1 MSALDTKF
9 APVRSLMI
17 AKIKLLVWIAFFL
30 IRGHWATGQ
39 PSFISLIDTDKNP
52 ADCKPPKNRELFH
65 DFINAEQKKILKS
78 DGKNDNQYTPSADEE
93 INFILTRTL
102 INKVDWLQCKIEN
115 DSTLTAQNK
124 IRYLRGVENVLK
136 FFTSNTAAK
145 KVNPVLLP
153 EILAAYENCMQND
166 KEGKTIAN
174 IIDDLSYETGLSIVK
189 ADKVTFDK
197 NPGYKSIQNM
207 LVLKYCKL
215 HPDQIFPILRDNP
228 DVPFADSLIK
238 TVAKKNPG
246 QLYNYAQ
253 AGNRLGSIIRNIKDD
268 VFINTVARMATS
280 KSGQQY
286 FPFLDNI
293 VSGKMTI
300 EQIDTI
306 QSDSVQYYKLMVKTQ
321 VEYAQRMI
329 NKDTA
334 FAHKEL
340 IAKLEKR
347 AKEVFVTTIN
357 GLHNE
362 KDEVRF
368 KCIQELNAEE
378 LYYLAVLTDGLIYTS
393 SYTKG
398 VYPLMMKKINGRGD
412 SLLMSL
418 HFDKYRRFI
427 SQAAAYNTL
436 GDFLSSF
443 PNHTDADDLMRAF
456 VGKLEKTDGLEDG
469 VDVADSYASLVETL
483 PPRAAEMLKNV
494 QLNYERNVLEN
505 NLKGIAIYN
514 ILNKLFLSADS
525 TSKTDLTKE
534 LGIPP
539 VYNVP
544 YSSLTND
551 SGTVVAQVFFY
562 GDKDGMGIYSGFQRM
577 FSNANWKIDRS
588 NKQWIVIKSAKGKP
602 VSIYANAALPEET
615 GEDEKAQKAL
625 CAYLAEKK
633 LAPSIT
639 IHRGHS
645 YFANSTIELMA
656 PTSKIVFMGS
666 CGGFHLIDVIL
677 HKSEDAHIIASK
689 QIGKTAIN
697 RPFFELLTDKIR
709 NGNNIDW
716 IPFWK
721 EFKTKA
727 GTEGF
732 EDYIPPYKNLGAIFI
747 KAYKIAVG
755 DEGERKA
762 F

>member
-1 MSALDTKF
+1 
-9 APVRSLMI
+9 MI
-17 AKIKLLVWIAFFL
+17 ANSKFLVLTAFSL
-30 IRGHWATGQ
+30 VLGHLVKGQ
-39 PSFISLIDTDKNP
+39 VLFTSSTH
-52 ADCKPPKNRELFH
+52 ADNQGSCKPPKNRELFH
-65 DFINAEQKKILKS
+65 DYINTEQKNILKS
-78 DGKNDNQYTPSADEE
+78 DGKNDNQYTPTADEE
-93 INFILTRTL
+93 INFILTRAL
-102 INKVDWLQCKIEN
+102 INRVDGLQCKIEN

-124 IRYLRGVENVLK
+124 VRYLRGIENVLR
-136 FFTSNTAAK
+136 FFVTNTASK

-153 EILAAYENCMQND
+153 NILEAYENCMQND
-166 KEGKTIAN
+166 KQGRTIEN
-174 IIDDLSYETGLSIVK
+174 IINGLPYEIGLSVVR
-189 ADKVTFDK
+189 ADRVTFEK
-197 NPGYKSIQNM
+197 NPGYRPSQNI
-207 LVLKYCKL
+207 LILKYCIL
-215 HPDQIFPILRDNP
+215 HPGQILSVLRDNP

-238 TVAKKNPG
+238 SIAKKYPV

-253 AGNRLGSIIRNIKDD
+253 ASNKLATVIRNIKDD
-268 VFINTVARMATS
+268 VFVSTIARMAKS

-286 FPFLDNI
+286 FPFLDDM

-300 EQIDTI
+300 EQIDAI
-306 QSDSVQYYKLMVKTQ
+306 QDDSIQYYKLLVKTQ
-321 VEYAQRMI
+321 MTYTARML

-334 FAHKEL
+334 FAYKEL
-340 IAKLEKR
+340 TAKLTKR
-347 AKEVFVTTIN
+347 AEEVFVTTIN
-357 GLHNE
+357 GLHE
-362 KDEVRF
+362 KPDDVRF
-368 KCIQELNAEE
+368 RCIQSLSAEE

-398 VYPLMMKKINGRGD
+398 VYPLMMKKINGKAD
-412 SLLMSL
+412 SLLVSVN
-418 HFDKYRRFI
+418 FDHYRKFI

-436 GDFLSSF
+436 GGFLSSF
-443 PNHTDADDLMRAF
+443 PNHLDADDLMKAF
-456 VGKLEKTDGLEDG
+456 VGKLERADGLEDG
-469 VDVADSYASLVETL
+469 VDVADSYASIVETL

-494 QLNYERNVLEN
+494 QLNYERNISEN
-505 NLKGIAIYN
+505 NIRGIAIYN

-525 TSKTDLTKE
+525 TSKIDLTKE

-539 VYNVP
+539 VYNIP
-544 YSSLTND
+544 FSSLAND
-551 SGTVVAQVFFY
+551 SGVVVAQVFFY
-562 GDKDGMGIYSGFQRM
+562 GDKDGMGIYNGFQRM
-577 FSNANWKIDRS
+577 FSTANWKIDRS
-588 NKQWIVIKSAKGKP
+588 NKQWIVIRSIKGKP

-625 CAYLAEKK
+625 CAYLEKNK
-633 LAPSIT
+633 LAPTIT

-656 PTSKIVFMGS
+656 PSSKIVFMGS

-697 RPFFELLTDKIR
+697 KPFFELLTEKLR
-709 NGNNIDW
+709 TGNNIDW

-747 KAYKIAVG
+747 KAYKISI
-755 DEGERKA
+755 GEEEDKKA